1 MNNAFLVV
9 KWVIDDDG
17 LRKDFSKRGR
27 VPPKI
32 PRRGRGVLLG
42 GALIDKNDSEE
53 QRQGT
58 FPASHKHGPD
68 EASISAAIVPG
79 TQAPQAYLGMWRVI
93 LNTS

>member
-1 MNNAFLVV
+1 MMMGCAKIFPNAVASLQKFPGEVAGSF
-9 KWVIDDDG
+9 W
-17 LRKDFSKRGR
+17 
-27 VPPKI
+27 
-32 PRRGRGVLLG
+32 

-79 TQAPQAYLGMWRVI
+79 TQAPRHHRHMWRAI